1 MADDTD
7 NSDLR
12 VRQASR
18 EASGWMI
25 RLQDAPDD
33 VVLRQEFGDWLSK
46 PLNAAAWEETQRMMQ
61 AVAAASPRHAARWGA
76 FLKEARASAENGA
89 TPDEGRTGRRPP
101 GTRRGLGDAAGM
113 PSSTGRPYR
122 RRALGLAGLA
132 AATAILA
139 VVAGSEL
146 ALHLRAD
153 YATATAETRTLRLAD
168 DSVVTVAPASAIAV
182 SYAEGARQVRLLSGE
197 VYVEVTPDAERPFLV
212 SADGVL
218 VTVLGTAFNVSQSDD
233 RAEVAVAHGVVQVDQ
248 GDGVK
253 PIADALTAGE
263 FLRVSQSGAIQRG
276 KQPASQV
283 GAWRQNQLIAQDQ
296 PLGEVL
302 DRLQRYHAGAIV
314 VTDDSLT
321 DQPVTGVYDLGKPVA
336 ALRAIARSQN
346 AVVREITPWLLI
358 VSRS

>member
-7 NSDLR
+7 NNDLS

-18 EASGWMI
+18 EASGWMT

-46 PLNAAAWEETQRMMQ
+46 PVNAAAWEETQRMMR

-76 FLKEARASAENGA
+76 FLKEARAGAENGVA
-89 TPDEGRTGRRPP
+89 PDEGRTGHRPP

-113 PSSTGRPYR
+113 PASTGRPYR
-122 RRALGLAGLA
+122 RRAFGLAGLA
-132 AATAILA
+132 AAAAILA

-146 ALHLRAD
+146 TLHLRAD
-153 YATATAETRTLRLAD
+153 YATATAEARTLRLAD

-197 VYVEVTPDAERPFLV
+197 VYVEATPDAERPFLV
-212 SADGVL
+212 STDSVQ
-218 VTVLGTAFNVSQSDD
+218 VTVLGTAFNVSQSDNG
-233 RAEVAVAHGVVQVDQ
+233 AEVGVAYGAVQVEQ
-248 GDGVK
+248 SGSGELV
-253 PIADALTAGE
+253 AGALGAGE
-263 FLRVSQSGAIQRG
+263 FVRVERSGAVQRG
-276 KQPASQV
+276 KQPASQI
-283 GAWRQNQLIAQDQ
+283 GAWRRNQLIAQDQ
-296 PLGEVL
+296 PLGDVL
-302 DRLQRYHAGAIV
+302 DRLRRYHAGAIV
-314 VTDDSLT
+314 VTDGTLAE
-321 DQPVTGVYDLGKPVA
+321 QPVTGVYDLGKPVA